1 MAHTFIAR
9 MKVFPDKVDQF
20 IDTCERMEKAVAE
33 HEPNCLMYK
42 FFRLREENSFAVIES
57 FKTEADDQAHQ
68 ETEHFKESKMCTCFT
83 RTYGESKVPCLV
95 VHSKYIL

>member
-9 MKVFPDKVDQF
+9 MKVFPDKVEQF

-57 FKTEADDQAHQ
+57 FKLKRMIRHIR
-68 ETEHFKESKMCTCFT
+68 K
-83 RTYGESKVPCLV
+83 LN
-95 VHSKYIL
+95 ILKKSQLI